1 MKKKS
6 MLRDI
11 LILLVIGLI
20 FLGIV
25 MIRKLD
31 FSDTPKELIILD
43 KTDKSYLSDLVEKTA
58 TIPLNEEEYFSVS
71 SFNKNGAVIE
81 IRKNEKNENG
91 QGPSKVIRFGVANQ
105 TDPSF
110 REISVP
116 SESDEVFIHYLVS
129 EDEYVLREFIDDDSA
144 PGSYALNYV
153 YVKNGQR
160 YVLNDESTV
169 PISISRFF
177 EYDGRLY
184 FFYEFVEGNDSKLGI
199 YTIEDN
205 SLKKLKDIDTKDL
218 VLSFNNHESETRL
231 HGKHLI
237 YVLKTED
244 GTNIKN
250 QIVLYDIESGR
261 DKIFD
266 VEGDVDEVL
275 YHEDTDIILYS
286 VLGWNES
293 NGRQYNKTY
302 RFDPSK
308 NESQHIEPIRNLA
321 NARIHNNKVIFF
333 NSVEGDIAVYDLK
346 KNTLK
351 FEEFNTRVNRYLG
364 FVVGDDSISFLQHFN
379 ESELRF
385 ITYTIRDWEENL
397 YV

>member
-1 MKKKS
+1 
-6 MLRDI
+6 
-11 LILLVIGLI
+11 
-20 FLGIV
+20 

-105 TDPSF
+105 ADLSF

-169 PISISRFF
+169 PISISPFF

-205 SLKKLKDIDTKDL
+205 SLKKLKDIDTKDV
-218 VLSFNNHESETRL
+218 VLPFNNHESETRL
-231 HGKHLI
+231 HGKHLV

-266 VEGDVDEVL
+266 VEGDVNEVL

-321 NARIHNNKVIFF
+321 NARIHNNKVVFF

-385 ITYTIRDWEENL
+385 ITYTIRG
-397 YV
+397 

>member
-11 LILLVIGLI
+11 LVLLVIALV

-25 MIRKLD
+25 VVRKID
-31 FSDTPKELIILD
+31 FSGTPKELKILD
-43 KTDKSYLSDLVEKTA
+43 KTEKSYLSDLVEKTV
-58 TIPLNEEEYFSVS
+58 TIPLNDGEYFSVS

-169 PISISRFF
+169 PISISPFF

-205 SLKKLKDIDTKDL
+205 SLKKLKDIDTRDL
-218 VLSFNNHESETRL
+218 VLPFNNHESETRL

-250 QIVLYDIESGR
+250 QIVLYDIESGT

-266 VEGDVDEVL
+266 VEGDVNEVL

>member
-1 MKKKS
+1 

-110 REISVP
+110 RKISVP

-144 PGSYALNYV
+144 LGSYALNYV

-169 PISISRFF
+169 PISISPFF

-205 SLKKLKDIDTKDL
+205 SLKKLKDIDTRDL
-218 VLSFNNHESETRL
+218 VLPFNNHESETRL
-231 HGKHLI
+231 HGKHLV

-385 ITYTIRDWEENL
+385 ITYTIRD
-397 YV
+397 

>member
-1 MKKKS
+1 

-43 KTDKSYLSDLVEKTA
+43 KTNKSYLSDLVEKTA

-91 QGPSKVIRFGVANQ
+91 QGPSKIIRFGVANQ

-153 YVKNGQR
+153 YIKNGQR

-169 PISISRFF
+169 PISISPFF

-205 SLKKLKDIDTKDL
+205 SLKKLKDIDTRDL
-218 VLSFNNHESETRL
+218 VLPFNNHESETRL
-231 HGKHLI
+231 HGKHLV

-351 FEEFNTRVNRYLG
+351 FEGPNTQVLRYLG

-379 ESELRF
+379 ESELIF
-385 ITYTIRDWEENL
+385 ITYTIRD
-397 YV
+397 